1 MVVINNF
8 GLVNKQLCS
17 GITGVRDIWSLEV
30 GVVGGGGGGV
40 WGLWWVVL
48 YSNGEIGRASCRE
61 RV

>member
-40 WGLWWVVL
+40 ERYFSVPLWAKTWVEDWGLGP
-48 YSNGEIGRASCRE
+48 S
-61 RV
+61 